1 MYFVA
6 MLYSYFMY
14 NFIIYVFMTQDFA
27 GLNNITSGIASLVS
41 NHASR
46 KRSAGGH
53 TENIAIELA
62 PFLQTVMSGGYFT
75 YSGSLTTPGRYNF
88 RVFCF

>member
-1 MYFVA
+1 
-6 MLYSYFMY
+6 
-14 NFIIYVFMTQDFA
+14 MTQDFA

-75 YSGSLTTPGRYNF
+75 YSGSLTTPGKYYLSLFYGFEIKYLKFVQSIYN
-88 RVFCF
+88 